1 MRHKKQ
7 FLDNDKFA
15 LHAGIELLEVT
26 SGGAKV
32 KMDVKP
38 FHINGV
44 GLVHGGALFT
54 LADFAF
60 AAAANSHEETAV
72 AINASI
78 SFLKGVKA
86 GTLFAEAGE
95 ISNSRKISVYSI
107 RVTDEHD
114 TLVATF
120 QGMAYKREARKL

>member
-1 MRHKKQ
+1 MEYAKQ
-7 FLDNDKFA
+7 FLNDDKFA
-15 LHAGIELLEVT
+15 LHAGIELLEVK
-26 SGGAKV
+26 SGTAKV
-32 KMDVKP
+32 RMEVKP

-60 AAAANSHEETAV
+60 AAAANSHEEVAV

-78 SFLKGVKA
+78 SYLKGVKA
-86 GTLFAEAGE
+86 GTLYAEAEE

-107 RVTDEHD
+107 KIINEHNQ
-114 TLVATF
+114 LIATF
-120 QGMAYKREARKL
+120 QGMAYKKVQR

>member
-1 MRHKKQ
+1 MTLKKH
-7 FLDNDKFA
+7 FLDDDKFA
-15 LHAGIELLEVT
+15 QYAGIELLEVT

-32 KMDVKP
+32 KMEVKP

-60 AAAANSHEETAV
+60 AAAANSHEESAV

-78 SFLKGVKA
+78 SYLKGVKA
-86 GTLFAEAGE
+86 GTLYAVAEE
-95 ISNSRKISVYSI
+95 LSNSR
-107 RVTDEHD
+107 
-114 TLVATF
+114 
-120 QGMAYKREARKL
+120 

>member
-1 MRHKKQ
+1 MPYLKQ
-7 FLDNDKFA
+7 FLNDDKFA
-15 LHAGIELLEVT
+15 LHAGIELLEVK
-26 SGGAKV
+26 SGTAKV
-32 KMDVKP
+32 RMEVKP

-60 AAAANSHEETAV
+60 AAAANSHEEVAV

-78 SFLKGVKA
+78 SYLKGVKA
-86 GTLFAEAGE
+86 GTLYAEAEE

-107 RVTDEHD
+107 RVTDD
-114 TLVATF
+114 AGQLIAMF
-120 QGMAYKREARKL
+120 QGMAYKKAQR

>member
-1 MRHKKQ
+1 MPYLKQ
-7 FLDNDKFA
+7 FLNDDKFA
-15 LHAGIELLEVT
+15 LHAGIELLEVK
-26 SGGAKV
+26 SGTAKV
-32 KMDVKP
+32 RMEVKP

-60 AAAANSHEETAV
+60 AAAANSHEEVAV

-78 SFLKGVKA
+78 SYLKGVKA
-86 GTLFAEAGE
+86 GTLYAEAEE

-107 RVTDEHD
+107 KIIDEHNQ
-114 TLVATF
+114 LIATF
-120 QGMAYKREARKL
+120 QGMAYKKVQR

>member
-1 MRHKKQ
+1 MSFKKR
-7 FLDNDKFA
+7 FLDDDRFA

-26 SGGAKV
+26 SGRAKV
-32 KMDVKP
+32 KMEVKP

-60 AAAANSHEETAV
+60 AAAANSHEESAV
-72 AINASI
+72 AISASI
-78 SFLKGVKA
+78 SYLKAVRS
-86 GTLFAEAGE
+86 GTLYAAAEE

-107 RVTDEHD
+107 KVTDENN

-120 QGMAYKREARKL
+120 QGMAYKKGSGGQ

>member
-1 MRHKKQ
+1 MSHKKR

-15 LHAGIELLEVT
+15 LHAGIELLEVS

-32 KMDVKP
+32 KMNVQP

-78 SFLKGVKA
+78 SYLKGVKA
-86 GTLFAEAGE
+86 GTLYAAAEE
-95 ISNSRKISVYSI
+95 LSNSRKISVYSI
-107 RVTDEHD
+107 KITDEKD
-114 TLVATF
+114 NLVATF
-120 QGMAYKREARKL
+120 QGMAYKREIRD

>member
-1 MRHKKQ
+1 MEYAKQ
-7 FLDNDKFA
+7 FLNDDKFA
-15 LHAGIELLEVT
+15 LHAGIELLEVK
-26 SGGAKV
+26 SGTAKV
-32 KMDVKP
+32 RMEVKP

-60 AAAANSHEETAV
+60 AAAANSHEEVAV

-78 SFLKGVKA
+78 SYLKGVKA
-86 GTLFAEAGE
+86 GTLYAEAEE

-107 RVTDEHD
+107 RVTDD
-114 TLVATF
+114 AGQLIAMF
-120 QGMAYKREARKL
+120 QGMAYKKAQR

>member
-1 MRHKKQ
+1 MVVQ
-7 FLDNDKFA
+7 
-15 LHAGIELLEVT
+15 
-26 SGGAKV
+26 
-32 KMDVKP
+32 P

-60 AAAANSHEETAV
+60 AAAANSHEEVAV

-78 SFLKGVKA
+78 SYLKGVKA
-86 GTLFAEAGE
+86 GTLYAEAEE

-107 RVTDEHD
+107 KVTDEAGQ
-114 TLVATF
+114 LIALF
-120 QGMAYKREARKL
+120 QGMAYKRG

>member
-1 MRHKKQ
+1 MEYAKE
-7 FLDNDKFA
+7 FLNDDKFA
-15 LHAGIELLEVT
+15 LHAGIELLEVK
-26 SGGAKV
+26 SGTAKV
-32 KMDVKP
+32 RMEVKP

-60 AAAANSHEETAV
+60 AVAANSHEEVAV

-78 SFLKGVKA
+78 SYLKGVKA
-86 GTLFAEAGE
+86 GTLYAEAEE

-107 RVTDEHD
+107 KIIDEHNQ
-114 TLVATF
+114 LIATF
-120 QGMAYKREARKL
+120 QGMAYKKGN

>member
-1 MRHKKQ
+1 MKYLKQ
-7 FLDNDKFA
+7 FLNDDKFA
-15 LHAGIELLEVT
+15 LHAGIELLEVK
-26 SGGAKV
+26 SGTAKV
-32 KMDVKP
+32 RMEVKP

-60 AAAANSHEETAV
+60 AAAANSHEEVAV

-78 SFLKGVKA
+78 SYLKGVKA
-86 GTLFAEAGE
+86 GTLYAEAEE

-107 RVTDEHD
+107 KIINEHNQ
-114 TLVATF
+114 LIATF
-120 QGMAYKREARKL
+120 QGMAYKKVQR